1 MGFGELGGLYS
12 SHFQIPSS
20 CKFGKKGDLMVNG
33 GLVVNSGLVVNG
45 GLIDFLDGR
54 EDGRKI
60 EPMKRMPH
68 DSSPMWENASH
79 RPVSYVINR
88 ARIIRIL
95 RGWRCSRVILYA
107 KRPLVHISHRIWYSI
122 DTPPS
127 TSCSHSAAL

>member
-1 MGFGELGGLYS
+1 
-12 SHFQIPSS
+12 
-20 CKFGKKGDLMVNG
+20 MVNG

-95 RGWRCSRVILYA
+95 RGWRCSISRIEFGTQLTLHLQPHVLILLLSEGNSRS
-107 KRPLVHISHRIWYSI
+107 KTTIRPHTGPAGLPA
-122 DTPPS
+122 PPS
-127 TSCSHSAAL
+127 R